1 MKKPD
6 SRFNISNEAEL
17 RSLHADTHPLATRK
31 CLPQLDR
38 HCRDFIAR
46 SPFLCLSTQHA
57 DGSADVS
64 PRGDPPGFVQVLDD
78 NTLAIP
84 DRPGNNRLDSLS
96 NILSNPSV
104 ALLFMVPGFEDA
116 LRVNGH
122 ASLNRDPDLLER
134 MSVKGRTPTLAVI
147 VEVHEAFLHCAKALR
162 RSRLWKPES
171 QQERTELTSMVGMIL
186 EQTSGKPVA
195 PGDLPTAERDLEDE
209 YRKTMY

>member
-6 SRFNISNEAEL
+6 SRFNISNETEL
-17 RSLHADTHPLATRK
+17 RSFHADTHPLATRK

-57 DGSADVS
+57 NGSADVS

-78 NTLAIP
+78 HTLAIP

-116 LRVNGH
+116 LRVNGS
-122 ASLNRDPDLLER
+122 ASLNRDPELLKR
-134 MSVKGRTPTLAVI
+134 MSVRGRTPTLAII
-147 VEVHEAFLHCAKALR
+147 VEVNEAFLHCAKALR

-186 EQTSGKPVA
+186 EQTSGKPVD
-195 PGDLPTAERDLEDE
+195 PGDLPAAERDLEDE
-209 YRKTMY
+209 YRQTMY